1 MPREGYRSTGSDSLP
16 EPLVKAIDKLKK
28 DPKFIAEMHR
38 RGIRRISRA
47 LVIRIALTEF
57 LEGKGITDIYEAEGK
72 QH

>member
-1 MPREGYRSTGSDSLP
+1 MPREGYKSTGSDTLP
-16 EPLVKAIDKLKK
+16 EALMKAIDKLRN

-57 LEGKGITDIYEAEGK
+57 LEGKGITDIYGEEGRRR
-72 QH
+72 